1 MNFFSTK
8 DHDKLAKSILRHK
21 FPSKYKPNR
30 FFNANFSPYISP
42 FKGAFEKYKPRA
54 LFSDF
59 TIFYLYN
66 QWEKKRGS
74 LSYNSIPNLSSNVR
88 RPGLK
93 LSQQNR
99 AKPVTSIERRSVM
112 SRYHGSKCLDD
123 SNREF
128 LQRRRRTA
136 KKQQVQT
143 GKKTTLHVHHAFLY
157 ISQPLLHD
165 CDMKL
170 PNFTRPLYRV
180 GEHNTKIFLFFF

>member
-1 MNFFSTK
+1 MGKIYVLRASFSKNFVQNTDMNFFSTK

-136 KKQQVQT
+136 KKQ
-143 GKKTTLHVHHAFLY
+143 
-157 ISQPLLHD
+157 
-165 CDMKL
+165 
-170 PNFTRPLYRV
+170 
-180 GEHNTKIFLFFF
+180 